1 MDPFIKV
8 LLEAGI
14 RAPSGDNLQP
24 WAFILVKGEAKIFID
39 TKIDQSFFNFRQCAS
54 LISAGALVENL
65 LYAARFFRC
74 EPGFEVKIEKN
85 NRLWQVGIFQYQP
98 ATLSTQNRKQEL
110 KKTAI
115 FKRCTNRKP
124 YKKEFLEKEILRE
137 FEASLKELPVSL
149 HVLQR
154 KEQEKFSQLIYM
166 ADIIRVERKDLHLFL
181 HNTIRWSTDEI
192 IKKRDGM
199 PIETLE
205 AGKTGEIFLKF
216 TKPWPIMHFLNNLG
230 ASKVL
235 ASYTQKLALSSAAL
249 LALSVEK
256 FDEKAFFYVGQAME
270 RIWLKA
276 TEKGLAI
283 QPLAALPLFKFRWQ
297 KGDKFSFAPRHQ
309 KIMMEI
315 ERGCQSL
322 GIPHCAMILRIGEAD
337 PPVIQAPRKPLES
350 FLLMNEV

>member
-1 MDPFIKV
+1 MLIYE

-65 LYAARFFRC
+65 LYAAQFLRC
-74 EPGFEVKIEKN
+74 ESNFELKMEKN

-98 ATLSTQNRKQEL
+98 ATLSNRNRKQEF

-124 YKKEFLEKEILRE
+124 YKKGLLEKELLRE

-149 HVLQR
+149 HVFQG
-154 KEQEKFSQLIYM
+154 KEQEKFSQLIYK

-205 AGKTGEIFLKF
+205 AGKTGEIFLKL

-235 ASYTQKLALSSAAL
+235 ADYTRKLALSSAAL
-249 LALSVEK
+249 LVLSVEK

-270 RIWLKA
+270 KIWLRA
-276 TEKGLAI
+276 IEKGFAI

-315 ERGCQSL
+315 EKDCQSL
-322 GIPHCAMILRIGEAD
+322 GIPHCAMILRIGRAD
-337 PPVIQAPRKPLES
+337 LPKILTPRKPLES
-350 FLLMNEV
+350 FLLKKYD